1 MSNYICDDRLNRE
14 LLAKKIKNMTD
25 EEFKEF
31 QAQVEKTDILKNFII
46 SKSTLKGCFF
56 SARKEVKLW
65 H

>member
-31 QAQVEKTDILKNFII
+31 QAQVEKN
-46 SKSTLKGCFF
+46 GYP
-56 SARKEVKLW
+56 KEFYNK
-65 H
+65 